1 MTQKEY
7 IENLKEKENRI
18 KALECELQKEQ
29 TKNVNYEMALENNAI
44 LNNELKEERQ
54 ANANNIFTIK
64 QLEKTIER
72 YEKILDRVSINCE

>member
-18 KALECELQKEQ
+18 KALESELEKEK

-44 LNNELKEERQ
+44 LNNELKEEKQ
-54 ANANNIFTIK
+54 ANVNNIFTIK

>member
-18 KALECELQKEQ
+18 KALECELAKEK

-44 LNNELKEERQ
+44 LNHELKEERQ
-54 ANANNIFTIK
+54 ANVNNIFTIK